1 MVKKS
6 TSGNLRGYLGKLG
19 PGIITGAAD
28 DDPSGIVT
36 YAIAGA
42 QSGFGLLWM
51 AVVSFPLMTAVQEM
65 CARIGIVTSQGLAGL
80 MRQRYNR
87 AFVYVLAALAIGANT
102 VNIGADLLGMAS
114 ATALLVPI
122 PEIVLALVFAVVIVA
137 LVIFL
142 PYKLIA
148 RYLKWVSL
156 ALFAYIAAAIVS
168 RPDWRD
174 VLVSTVKPSLV
185 FDKQTIVV
193 MVAVLGTTISPYL
206 FFWQASEE
214 AEEREVKSR
223 FRFLRRIVTRNDLK
237 QMRGDVRLGM
247 FFSNLVMYFII
258 VNAGAV
264 FHAHGVS
271 ELTTAGQVA
280 SSLEPLAGP
289 FASLLFMIG
298 IIGTGLLAIPVLA
311 GSTAYILTEA
321 LGLTEGLNKKFHEAK
336 AFYGTIIVATA
347 VGFLMGFAGW
357 NAVAVL
363 FASAVIYGTISPPL
377 ILVILDIANSR
388 AIMGNKVNTVWQN
401 VFGTAAFLVVTLAA
415 LAMLVSE
422 FV

>member
-1 MVKKS
+1 
-6 TSGNLRGYLGKLG
+6 
-19 PGIITGAAD
+19 
-28 DDPSGIVT
+28 
-36 YAIAGA
+36 
-42 QSGFGLLWM
+42 
-51 AVVSFPLMTAVQEM
+51 
-65 CARIGIVTSQGLAGL
+65 
-80 MRQRYNR
+80 
-87 AFVYVLAALAIGANT
+87 
-102 VNIGADLLGMAS
+102 
-114 ATALLVPI
+114 
-122 PEIVLALVFAVVIVA
+122 
-137 LVIFL
+137 
-142 PYKLIA
+142 
-148 RYLKWVSL
+148 
-156 ALFAYIAAAIVS
+156 
-168 RPDWRD
+168 
-174 VLVSTVKPSLV
+174 
-185 FDKQTIVV
+185 
-193 MVAVLGTTISPYL
+193 
-206 FFWQASEE
+206 
-214 AEEREVKSR
+214 
-223 FRFLRRIVTRNDLK
+223 
-237 QMRGDVRLGM
+237 
-247 FFSNLVMYFII
+247 